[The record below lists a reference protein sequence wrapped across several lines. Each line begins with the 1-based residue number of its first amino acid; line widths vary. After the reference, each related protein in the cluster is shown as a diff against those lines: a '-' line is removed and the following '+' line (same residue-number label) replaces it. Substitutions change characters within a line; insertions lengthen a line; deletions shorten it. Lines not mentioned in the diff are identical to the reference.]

1 MLSAT
6 VASASAAFR
15 RTQLATEGM
24 PVRLVRKSMYQPG
37 GARFGSFGIVAS
49 KRSPAPRLN
58 GIHETLIRVEAMRRR
73 RRPNEAHPP
82 DVGGLAALDV
92 DGLAIDKR
100 LGDTIDHRPRPSKQ
114 IRRMEE
120 LEAQLFVAARRID
133 PP

>member
-37 GARFGSFGIVAS
+37 RQVRLVRDRGLQAIAGAEAERH
-49 KRSPAPRLN
+49 
-58 GIHETLIRVEAMRRR
+58 IHETLIRVEAMRRR

-100 LGDTIDHRPRPSKQ
+100 WATLSITGRGPLNRYGGWKSSRRSSSSPRAGL
-114 IRRMEE
+114 I
-120 LEAQLFVAARRID
+120 